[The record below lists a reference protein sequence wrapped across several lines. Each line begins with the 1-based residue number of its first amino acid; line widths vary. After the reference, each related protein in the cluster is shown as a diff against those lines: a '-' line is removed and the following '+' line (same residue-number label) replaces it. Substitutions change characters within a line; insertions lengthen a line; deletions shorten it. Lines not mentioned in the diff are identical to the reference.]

1 VKDEISIGIAGS
13 KFAAGFHAECWEKT
27 PGTRVSA
34 VAARDAAT
42 REAFRQKH
50 TIARSYEDVGRML
63 TDKDIDLI
71 DICTP
76 NYLHAEMAVAAMKAG
91 KDVLCE
97 KPLATTVADG
107 EAVVRAQKETGRR
120 LFYAEDWIFAP
131 ALVRARAIIAEGGIG
146 RPVYLRAKES
156 HNGSHSPYAQTI
168 KLCGGGSVMHLGVHP
183 IGFFQHLL
191 GTPKAVVGRCSGGGE
206 ANLVHHKLEGEDW
219 GMGILTYADGTQ
231 AVVEGNY
238 VTAGGMDDTF
248 EAYGSEG
255 VLKVQLTFGSP
266 LSVYSRKGF
275 AYAMEKT
282 DFTHGW
288 TRPAVDENESLGYRT
303 ELAHVAACLQGKAQQ
318 EKGTFATDGLQVLKV
333 IDAIYR
339 SNREGRAVTL

>member
-1 VKDEISIGIAGS
+1 MKDGLSIGIAGS
-13 KFAAGFHAECWEKT
+13 KFAAGFHAECWEAI
-27 PGTRVSA
+27 PGTRVDA
-34 VAARDAAT
+34 VASRDTGT
-42 REAFRQKH
+42 REAFRKKH
-50 TIARSYEDVGRML
+50 HIAKSYDDLARML
-63 TDKDIDLI
+63 ADKDIDLV

-107 EAVVRAQKETGRR
+107 EKVVQAQKETGRR

-146 RPVYLRAKES
+146 KPVYLRAKES

-168 KLCGGGSVMHLGVHP
+168 AFCGGGSVMHLAVHP

-191 GTPKAVVGRCSGGGE
+191 GTPKTVVGRCSGGLQ
-206 ANLVHHKLEGEDW
+206 ANLIHHKLEGEDW

-248 EAYGSEG
+248 EAYGSDG

-303 ELAHVAACLQGKAQQ
+303 ELAHVAACLRGQAEQ
-318 EKGTFATDGLQVLKV
+318 EKGTLAADGLQVLKV

-339 SNREGRAVTL
+339 SHREGRSITL

>member
-1 VKDEISIGIAGS
+1 MKDELSIGIAGS
-13 KFAAGFHAECWEKT
+13 KFAAGFHAECWEGI
-27 PGTRVSA
+27 PGTSVAA

-50 TIARSYEDVGRML
+50 HIARSYEDLARML
-63 TDKDIDLI
+63 ADRDIDLV

-131 ALVRARAIIAEGGIG
+131 ALVRAKAIIAEGGIG
-146 RPVYLRAKES
+146 KPVYVRAKES

-168 KLCGGGSVMHLGVHP
+168 AFCGGGSVMHLAVHP

-191 GTPKAVVGRCSGGGE
+191 GTPRTVVGRCSGGGE
-206 ANLVHHKLEGEDW
+206 ANLIHHKLEGEDW

-248 EAYGSEG
+248 EAYGADG

-275 AYAMEKT
+275 GYAMEKT

-303 ELAHVAACLQGKAQQ
+303 ELAHVASCLRGKAEQ
-318 EKGTFATDGLQVLKV
+318 EKGTHAADGLQVLKV

-339 SNREGRAVTL
+339 SHREGRSITL